1 MRKNLLVSEVLTR
14 VNNASSDDER
24 IKILKD
30 FETHALL
37 YVLRNSFTPQITF
50 DEIGVPEY
58 NQSRQAIG
66 LDFSSLHQEARRIYV
81 LADDFKKITVARKRE
96 IFLQILEA
104 IHASEARLLEQV
116 VKKEI
121 KVKGLTPELV
131 EKTFPGLL
139 SWQGETWTQKA
150 HQIGLSK
157 PTSKKESLDSK
168 VGQDISDPL
177 GLGPNDTKSETKPK
191 RVSRSKSETP

>member
-139 SWQGETWTQKA
+139 SWQGEVWTQKA
-150 HQIGLSK
+150 HQTGLLK
-157 PTSKKESLDSK
+157 PTLKKESSGSK

-177 GLGPNDTKSETKPK
+177 GLGINDMKSETKPK
-191 RVSRSKSETP
+191 RVSHSKSETP